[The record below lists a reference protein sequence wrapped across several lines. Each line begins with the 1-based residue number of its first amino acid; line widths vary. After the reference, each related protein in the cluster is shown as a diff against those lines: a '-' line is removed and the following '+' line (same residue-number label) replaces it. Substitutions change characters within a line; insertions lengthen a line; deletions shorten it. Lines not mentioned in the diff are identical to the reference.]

1 MNQSCIYRT
10 FAIENIDEN
19 GKKSYILYNI
29 QTSKLDW
36 KDQEKKKK
44 SFTYPFN
51 NTLIDFITSARIKP
65 ECADNLAIFT
75 WKTEEKILY

>member
-29 QTSKLDW
+29 QTSKLDC

-51 NTLIDFITSARIKP
+51 NTLIDFITSARIKQDDSNSMAP
-65 ECADNLAIFT
+65 SFI
-75 WKTEEKILY
+75 